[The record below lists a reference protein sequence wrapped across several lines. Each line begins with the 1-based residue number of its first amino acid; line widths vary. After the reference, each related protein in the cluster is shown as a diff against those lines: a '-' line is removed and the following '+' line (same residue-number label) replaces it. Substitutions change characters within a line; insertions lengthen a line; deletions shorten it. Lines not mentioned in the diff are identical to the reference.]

1 VTPTAAVLLA
11 AIAVSAAAF
20 VVLRLRVGTVPAPV
34 APPRGS
40 AAAGVFYAFTLAF
53 APWSKESASRHLPSY
68 LAGIAYHAAVF
79 TALAGLVHS
88 LFGAPLPPLASRVMA
103 VALAPGLACGVVLLV
118 KRCLDGRLRALSVP
132 EDYFANALV
141 DAVLAAA
148 LAAALEPRL
157 LPVLQLLG
165 AALVLYAPLGKL
177 RHMVLLLTSRRALG
191 TTLGRRG
198 VRPAAG
204 GAGARRG

>member
-1 VTPTAAVLLA
+1 MTPAALALLA
-11 AIAVSAAAF
+11 AAGVSTVAF
-20 VVLRLRVGTVPAPV
+20 ALLKVRTGAVPAPV

-40 AAAGVFYAFTLAF
+40 AAAGVLYAFTLAF

-79 TALAGLVHS
+79 TALAGLAYS
-88 LFGAPLPPLASRVMA
+88 LFGAPIPPLASRVLA
-103 VALAPGLACGVVLLV
+103 AALVPGLACGVALLV

-141 DAVLAAA
+141 NAVLAAA
-148 LAAALEPRL
+148 IAAALEPRL
-157 LPVLQLLG
+157 LSVFQLLG
-165 AALVLYAPLGKL
+165 AVLILYAPLGKL
-177 RHMVLLLTSRRALG
+177 RHMVLLITSRRALG
-191 TTLGRRG
+191 AMLGRRG

-204 GAGARRG
+204 GARARHG